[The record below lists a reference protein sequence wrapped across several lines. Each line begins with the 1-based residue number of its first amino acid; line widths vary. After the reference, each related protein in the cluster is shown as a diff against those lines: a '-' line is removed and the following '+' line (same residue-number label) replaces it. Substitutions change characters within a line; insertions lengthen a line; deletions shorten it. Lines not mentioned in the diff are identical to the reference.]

1 LKNQQ
6 STPLTNE
13 FEDGRSNTRTER
25 NVRDPN
31 NPCLFCKDPRGVSLE
46 HELAY
51 SARDS
56 YAVSPGHTLVIP
68 RRHVASFFELT
79 PEEINA
85 CMELITEERTRLDEE
100 FKPDGYNIGV
110 NVGPAAG
117 QSIFHVH
124 IHLIPRYKG
133 DVENPQ
139 GGVRH
144 VIPTKG
150 HYKR

>member
-1 LKNQQ
+1 M
-6 STPLTNE
+6 
-13 FEDGRSNTRTER
+13 
-25 NVRDPN
+25 
-31 NPCLFCKDPRGVSLE
+31 SLNK
-46 HELAY
+46 ELAF
-51 SARDS
+51 SARDT

-68 RRHVASFFELT
+68 KRHVASFFDLT

-85 CMELITEERTRLDEE
+85 CMELITEERKLLDVE

-110 NVGPAAG
+110 NIGPAAG
-117 QSIFHVH
+117 QSILHVH
-124 IHLIPRYKG
+124 IHIIPRYEG

-144 VIPTKG
+144 VIAKNA

>member
-1 LKNQQ
+1 MSADEARKK
-6 STPLTNE
+6 
-13 FEDGRSNTRTER
+13 
-25 NVRDPN
+25 RDPN

-46 HELAY
+46 RELAY

-56 YAVSPGHTLVIP
+56 YAASPGHTLVIP
-68 RRHVASFFELT
+68 KRHVASFFDLT
-79 PEEINA
+79 PDEINA
-85 CMELITEERTRLDEE
+85 CMELIKEERTQLDEQ

-124 IHLIPRYKG
+124 IHVIPRYKG

-144 VIPTKG
+144 VIPNKG
-150 HYKR
+150 HYTR

>member
-1 LKNQQ
+1 MSAEEK
-6 STPLTNE
+6 PE
-13 FEDGRSNTRTER
+13 KK
-25 NVRDPN
+25 RDPN

-46 HELAY
+46 RELAY

-56 YAVSPGHTLVIP
+56 YPASPGHTLVIP
-68 RRHVASFFELT
+68 RRHVASFFDLT

-85 CMELITEERTRLDEE
+85 CMELITDERKRLDEE

-110 NVGPAAG
+110 NVGSAAG
-117 QSIFHVH
+117 QSILHVH
-124 IHLIPRYKG
+124 IHIIPRYKG

-144 VIPTKG
+144 VTRKG
-150 HYKR
+150 HYTR

>member
-1 LKNQQ
+1 M
-6 STPLTNE
+6 TE
-13 FEDGRSNTRTER
+13 EITRAK
-25 NVRDPN
+25 RDPN
-31 NPCLFCKDPRGVSLE
+31 NPCLFCRDPKGVSLSN
-46 HELAY
+46 ELAY

-56 YAVSPGHTLVIP
+56 YAVSPGHTVVIP
-68 RRHVASFFELT
+68 RRHVAIFFELT
-79 PEEINA
+79 PEEITA
-85 CMELITEERTRLDEE
+85 CMALINEERKLLDLE

-110 NVGPAAG
+110 NIGQAAG

-124 IHLIPRYKG
+124 IHIIPRYKG

-144 VIPTKG
+144 VIPNKG

>member
-1 LKNQQ
+1 MLSEEIQGGK
-6 STPLTNE
+6 
-13 FEDGRSNTRTER
+13 
-25 NVRDPN
+25 RDTN
-31 NPCLFCKDPRGVSLE
+31 NPCLFCTEPQGVSRNNT
-46 HELAY
+46 LAY

-56 YAVSPGHTLVIP
+56 YAVNPGHTVVIP

-85 CMELITEERTRLDEE
+85 CMALINEERKLLDEE

-110 NVGPAAG
+110 NIGPAAG

-124 IHLIPRYKG
+124 IHIIPRYKG

-144 VIPTKG
+144 VIPRNG

>member
-1 LKNQQ
+1 MLSEEIQG
-6 STPLTNE
+6 E
-13 FEDGRSNTRTER
+13 TRDT
-25 NVRDPN
+25 N
-31 NPCLFCKDPRGVSLE
+31 NPCLFCTEPQGVSLNDK
-46 HELAY
+46 LAY

-56 YAVSPGHTLVIP
+56 NAVSPGHTVVIP

-79 PEEINA
+79 SEEINA
-85 CMELITEERTRLDEE
+85 CMALINEERKLLDEE

-110 NVGPAAG
+110 NIGQAAG
-117 QSIFHVH
+117 QSISHVH
-124 IHLIPRYKG
+124 IHIIPRYTG

-144 VIPTKG
+144 VIPGKG

>member
-1 LKNQQ
+1 MGGALLSSEVK
-6 STPLTNE
+6 
-13 FEDGRSNTRTER
+13 
-25 NVRDPN
+25 RDPN
-31 NPCLFCKDPRGVSLE
+31 NPCLFCADPRGVSIQ
-46 HELAY
+46 HELAF

-56 YAVSPGHTLVIP
+56 YPASPGHTLVIP
-68 RRHVASFFELT
+68 RRHVASFFDLT
-79 PEEINA
+79 PEEVAA
-85 CMELITEERTRLDEE
+85 CMGLIKEEKKRIDEE
-100 FKPDGYNIGV
+100 FNPDGYNIGV

-144 VIPTKG
+144 VIPKKG
-150 HYKR
+150 HYTR

>member
-1 LKNQQ
+1 MSSEKKQ
-6 STPLTNE
+6 E
-13 FEDGRSNTRTER
+13 IK
-25 NVRDPN
+25 RDPN

-46 HELAY
+46 RELAY

-56 YAVSPGHTLVIP
+56 YAASPGHTLIIP
-68 RRHVASFFELT
+68 RRHVASFIDLT

-85 CMELITEERTRLDEE
+85 CMELITEERKQLDEE

-110 NVGPAAG
+110 NVGQAAG
-117 QSIFHVH
+117 QSILHVH

-144 VIPTKG
+144 VIPKKG
-150 HYKR
+150 HYTR

>member
-1 LKNQQ
+1 MLIVSSKEKQIKK
-6 STPLTNE
+6 
-13 FEDGRSNTRTER
+13 
-25 NVRDPN
+25 RDPN
-31 NPCLFCKDPRGVSLE
+31 NPCLFCIDPRGVSLQN
-46 HELAY
+46 ELAY

-56 YAVSPGHTLVIP
+56 FAVSPGHTLVIP
-68 RRHVASFFELT
+68 RRHVASFFDLT

-85 CMELITEERTRLDEE
+85 CMELINNERNLLDEE
-100 FKPDGYNIGV
+100 FNPDGYNIGV
-110 NVGPAAG
+110 NVEPAAG

-124 IHLIPRYKG
+124 IHMIPRYKG

-144 VIPTKG
+144 VIPKKA